1 MLRPIL
7 RPLAF
12 LLRLVLILGVL
23 LPGVAAGD
31 APAIPHG
38 EGLLFRI
45 EQPGQRP
52 SYLFGTMHVA
62 DSDILDLPQ
71 PVRDAFRGARRVA
84 LEIVWDGVAAEYMI
98 EATRLPEGQALADLI
113 GPELFEAVTN
123 RLDRL
128 GVDPEELQKL
138 RPWAVSFLLGGQVTR
153 FRPGQPGDRYLDEWL
168 RNEAGMD
175 GKLVYGLETPAEHMA
190 PFERLTDA
198 QERAF
203 LASALD
209 ERADRDVVDDMKA
222 LYLARDT
229 AGLSRLAEM
238 GESEMDPGLGE
249 VFTRYLIVDR
259 NEKMVARMEKLL
271 ARGDLFA
278 AVGALHLPGEAGML
292 RLLEARGYRV
302 TRVY

>member
-1 MLRPIL
+1 ML

-12 LLRLVLILGVL
+12 LLRLVLILGFL
-23 LPGVAAGD
+23 LPGVAAAD

-45 EQPGQRP
+45 EPPGQRP

-71 PVRDAFRGARRVA
+71 PVRDAFDGARRVA

-98 EATRLPEGQALADLI
+98 EATRLPEGQTLADLI
-113 GPELFEAVTN
+113 GPELFEAVTD

-190 PFERLTDA
+190 PFEQLTDA
-198 QERAF
+198 EERAF

-209 ERADRDVVDDMKA
+209 ERADREMFDDMKA

-229 AGLSRLAEM
+229 AGLSRLVDM
-238 GESEMDPGLGE
+238 GESGMDPGLKE
-249 VFTRYLIVDR
+249 AFTRYLIVER

>member
-1 MLRPIL
+1 ML

-23 LPGVAAGD
+23 LPGVAAAD
-31 APAIPHG
+31 DPAIPHG

-45 EQPGQRP
+45 EQPGQGP

-84 LEIVWDGVAAEYMI
+84 LEIVWDGVAADYMMQ
-98 EATRLPEGQALADLI
+98 AMRLPEGQSLADMV
-113 GPELFEAVTN
+113 GPELFEAVM
-123 RLDRL
+123 DR
-128 GVDPEELQKL
+128 VRSRNFDPEKLQEM
-138 RPWAVSFLLGGQVTR
+138 RPWAVGFVLGAQLGR
-153 FRPGQPGDRYLDEWL
+153 FRPGQPDDRYLDEWL

-175 GKLVYGLETPAEHMA
+175 GKLVYGLEKPAEHLA
-190 PFERLTDA
+190 PFEQLTDA
-198 QERAF
+198 QEQAF

-209 ERADRDVVDDMKA
+209 ERADREVFDDMKA

-229 AGLSRLAEM
+229 AGLSRLVDM
-238 GESEMDPGLGE
+238 GESEMDPGLKE
-249 VFTRYLIVDR
+249 AFTRYLIVDR
-259 NEKMVARMEKLL
+259 NAKMVARMEKLL

>member
-1 MLRPIL
+1 MLL

-12 LLRLVLILGVL
+12 LTRLALVLGLL
-23 LPGVAAGD
+23 LPGVAAADD
-31 APAIPHG
+31 AAIPHG

-45 EQPGQRP
+45 EHAGQRP

-62 DSDILDLPQ
+62 DPEILDLPQ
-71 PVRDAFRGARRVA
+71 PVREAFDGARRVA

-98 EATRLPEGQALADLI
+98 DAARLPEGQNLADMI
-113 GPELFEAVTN
+113 GPELFAAV
-123 RLDRL
+123 LDRL
-128 GVDPEELQKL
+128 GGFGVDPEELQKL
-138 RPWAVSFLLGGQVTR
+138 RPWAVGFLLGGEVTR

-175 GKLVYGLETPAEHMA
+175 GKLVYGLEKPAEHLA

-198 QERAF
+198 EERAF

-209 ERADRDVVDDMKA
+209 DRADRKVVDDMKA
-222 LYLARDT
+222 LYLACDT
-229 AGLSRLAEM
+229 AGLARLVES
-238 GESEMDPGLGE
+238 GESDMDPALRE
-249 VFTRYLIVDR
+249 AFTRYLIVER

-278 AVGALHLPGEAGML
+278 AVGALHLPGEEGML
-292 RLLEARGYRV
+292 RLLEERGYRV